1 MNNINIIDSQNLY
14 RMLRLGFTSLSFNE
28 NYLNEIN
35 TFPVSDSDTGTNMKR
50 TFQKGL
56 VSLNQTNSAGELLLS
71 FAKNMSLESR
81 GNSGFIFSQYFLG
94 LAEYLKD
101 KETITIEDFS
111 NGLMY
116 AYKVAYAAVINPME
130 GTMLTVML
138 EGANEVLKYISSIKD
153 YSFVNL
159 FDVFS
164 QSVFD
169 GVLKTQSQ
177 MSLLDSNYVVDS
189 GALGFYLVIDGMRKI
204 FNESPYFNCEESTLL
219 PKRISDVDNPL
230 TFFRYCTEFTISL
243 KETHSKKFFSNIL
256 THFGDSV
263 VVAINGNNLKVHVHT
278 NVPQK
283 IINDFKRFGT
293 LLFTKIDD
301 LFSTPEF
308 DRMKRRKHEGYG
320 VVAFT
325 YGDDNALLYERLGV
339 DVCFPL
345 PHGHETSD
353 EEIKTLLSC
362 YLNDKLIIFSADK
375 KIEEKIKSI
384 AWWDGRKDV
393 LVVECSSLTNTFFKL
408 ASSMFDVTFDEFKQQ
423 INLLKKIKN
432 FEYKII
438 NNENIKSQLKEI
450 SKVIKSKKYS
460 TVAVFGGKNVTKEDI
475 NMITSFF
482 AMDENIEFNYF
493 SGGQEDSL
501 FTLGAM

>member
-14 RMLRLGFTSLSFNE
+14 HMLRLGFTSLSFNE

-56 VSLNQTNSAGELLLS
+56 VSLNQSNSAGELLLS

-101 KETITIEDFS
+101 KQTITIEDFS
-111 NGLMY
+111 AGLMY

-138 EGANEVLKYISSIKD
+138 EGADEVLKYISSYKD

-177 MSLLDSNYVVDS
+177 MSLLDSNNVVDS

-204 FNESPYFNCEESTLL
+204 FNDSPYFNCEESTLL
-219 PKRISDVDNPL
+219 PKRLSDVDNPL
-230 TFFRYCTEFTISL
+230 TFFRYCTEFTIDL

-293 LLFTKIDD
+293 LLSTKVDD
-301 LFSTPEF
+301 LFSTPQF
-308 DRMKRRKHEGYG
+308 SRMNRRKHECYS

-339 DVCFPL
+339 DVCFPI
-345 PHGHETSD
+345 PHGHDTSD
-353 EEIKTLLSC
+353 EEIKTLLSY

-384 AWWDGRKDV
+384 AWWDGHKDI

-423 INLLKKIKN
+423 INLLKKIKT

-460 TVAVFGGKNVTKEDI
+460 TVAVFGGKNVTQDDI
-475 NMITSFF
+475 NLITSFF